1 MAGFGEGSW
10 IVDRG
15 SWIVDRGGLWW
26 IVDCGLWMKEEA
38 GPETWEISLK
48 FLMWAFILPWMSSI
62 MIQHSKNRE
71 RISHHHRNHR
81 DSSAIFGALA
91 TRWRMAC
98 AIHRSQLWRIPLFQ
112 CPQCDCVGEYHPAEL
127 HLPKAW
133 TTACSMCIRILFS
146 WVGSS
151 HSGFIS
157 RCSGGHRASIYP
169 DLRPTPDCDRGSC
182 WGSHRS
188 IVDAE

>member
-1 MAGFGEGSW
+1 M
-10 IVDRG
+10 
-15 SWIVDRGGLWW
+15 
-26 IVDCGLWMKEEA
+26 EEVA
-38 GPETWEISLK
+38 RPAPWEIFEILK
-48 FLMWAFILPWMSSI
+48 ASFHPAVNALYYDPSF
-62 MIQHSKNRE
+62 KNLE

-91 TRWRMAC
+91 ARWRMAC
-98 AIHRSQLWRIPLFQ
+98 AIHRSQLWRITLFQ
-112 CPQCDCVGEYHPAEL
+112 CPQCDWVGEYHPAEL

-133 TTACSMCIRILFS
+133 TTASSMCIRILFS

-157 RCSGGHRASIYP
+157 RCAGGHRASIYP
-169 DLRPTPDCDRGSC
+169 DLRPAPDCDRGSC
-182 WGSHRS
+182 WGPHRS

>member
-1 MAGFGEGSW
+1 MIAGVWPKG
-10 IVDRG
+10 RG
-15 SWIVDRGGLWW
+15 S
-26 IVDCGLWMKEEA
+26 WMKEEA
-38 GPETWEISLK
+38 SPEPCKISLK
-48 FLMWAFILPWMSSI
+48 FLMWAFILPWMNSI

-81 DSSAIFGALA
+81 DSSAIFGAL
-91 TRWRMAC
+91 TSRWRMAC
-98 AIHRSQLWRIPLFQ
+98 AIHRSQLWRITLFQ
-112 CPQCDCVGEYHPAEL
+112 CPQCDCVREYHPAEL

-133 TTACSMCIRILFS
+133 TTASSMCIRIFFS

-151 HSGFIS
+151 HYGFIS
-157 RCSGGHRASIYP
+157 RCAGGHRAFIYS
-169 DLRPTPDCDRGSC
+169 DLRPAPDCDRRSC